1 VCVLARKSVSLS
13 VCVCVSVLICATV
26 CVKFNLQ
33 LEATKG
39 QAKQKKFNQFC
50 LFCVL
55 VGNMGKKLRTFGSFY
70 FCQIFDLFLENS

>member
-1 VCVLARKSVSLS
+1 
-13 VCVCVSVLICATV
+13 
-26 CVKFNLQ
+26 VKFNLQ

-55 VGNMGKKLRTFGSFY
+55 VGNIGKS
-70 FCQIFDLFLENS
+70 